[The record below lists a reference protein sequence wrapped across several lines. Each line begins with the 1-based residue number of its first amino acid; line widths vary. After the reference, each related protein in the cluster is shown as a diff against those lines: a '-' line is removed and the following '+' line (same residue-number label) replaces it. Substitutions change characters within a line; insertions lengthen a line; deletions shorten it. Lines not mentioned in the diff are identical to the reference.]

1 MSLPETPKDP
11 EGRSG
16 QTVRFL
22 IGIVLILAAS
32 LVVFYFAL
40 HPPLQDIG
48 LMAVFLSVTTIISGG
63 AGYAAYRLGW
73 INRTPTIRLAIL
85 GGYALASL
93 LTFFNVWLTARLM
106 FSDQHDL
113 ILGTVLLLFAGGI
126 AMALGYILSS
136 ALTERV
142 RQVERAANL
151 LAGGN
156 LEIRIPVEGR
166 DEIASL
172 AQSFNKMAEELQ
184 AAALQRQQLD
194 TLRSDLI
201 VWIGHDLQ
209 TPLTSVSA
217 ILEALADGVVDD
229 QEMAQRYFSTAKK
242 DLRALSLLIDDL
254 FQMAQLDAG
263 GLKLNREMISIWDL
277 ISDTLESFASQAK
290 QRQIEL
296 SGEVSKTIEMVYLDV
311 QRIGRVLNYLIDN
324 ALRHTPAGGKVTVKG
339 QRINSVIEIEI
350 SDTGIGISPEDLPY
364 VFDRFYR
371 GEKSRSRASGGSGLG
386 LAIAK
391 GIIEAHGGEITVM
404 SQPGR
409 TSSTFRLPVSAHK
422 SP

>member
-1 MSLPETPKDP
+1 M
-11 EGRSG
+11 
-16 QTVRFL
+16 QTIRFV
-22 IGIVLILAAS
+22 IGIVVVLAAS
-32 LVVFYFAL
+32 LVIFYFTL

-172 AQSFNKMAEELQ
+172 AKSFNKMAEELQ
-184 AAALQRQQLD
+184 AAALQQQQLD

-217 ILEALADGVVDD
+217 ILEALADGVIDD
-229 QEMAQRYFSTAKK
+229 QDMAQRYFSTAKK
-242 DLRALSLLIDDL
+242 DLQALSLLIDDL

-263 GLKLNREMISIWDL
+263 GLKLNREMISIWEL
-277 ISDTLESFASQAK
+277 ISDTLESFDSQAK
-290 QRQIEL
+290 QRQIDL
-296 SGEVSKTIEMVYLDV
+296 SGEVSKTIEMVFLDA
-311 QRIGRVLNYLIDN
+311 QRISRVLNNLIDN
-324 ALRHTPAGGKVTVKG
+324 ALHHTPSGGKVTVKG
-339 QRINSVIEIEI
+339 QRKDLVIEIEI
-350 SDTGIGISPEDLPY
+350 SDTGVGISPEDLPY

-409 TSSTFRLPVSAHK
+409 TCFTFRLPLEAYKPS
-422 SP
+422 

>member
-1 MSLPETPKDP
+1 MTQPESPSAL
-11 EGRSG
+11 EVQSG
-16 QTVRFL
+16 QTIRFV
-22 IGIVLILAAS
+22 IGIVVILAAS

-40 HPPLQDIG
+40 RPPLQDIG
-48 LMAVFLSVTTIISGG
+48 LMACFLSITTIISGG

-93 LTFFNVWLTARLM
+93 LTFLNVWLTARLM
-106 FSDQHDL
+106 FSDEHDL

-142 RQVERAANL
+142 RLVEKAANQ
-151 LAGGN
+151 LAEGN
-156 LEIRIPVEGR
+156 LEIRVPVDGR

-172 AQSFNKMAEELQ
+172 AKSFNQMAEELQ
-184 AAALQRQQLD
+184 AAAIQRHQLD

-201 VWIGHDLQ
+201 VWISHDLQ
-209 TPLTSVSA
+209 TPLASVSA
-217 ILEALADGVVDD
+217 ILEALADGVIDD
-229 QEMAQRYFSTAKK
+229 PELAQRYLSTAKK

-263 GLKLNREMISIWDL
+263 GLKLNRELISIWDL

-290 QRQIEL
+290 QRQIDL
-296 SGEVSKTIEMVYLDV
+296 SGEVSPTVEMVYLDA
-311 QRIGRVLNYLIDN
+311 QRIGRVLNNLIDN

-339 QRINSVIEIEI
+339 YKIDSVIEIAI
-350 SDTGIGISPEDLPY
+350 YDTGGGIPPEDLPY

-391 GIIEAHGGEITVM
+391 GIVEAHGGEITVM
-404 SQPGR
+404 SRPGN
-409 TSSTFRLPVSAHK
+409 TSFTFRLPVPAHA

>member
-1 MSLPETPKDP
+1 M
-11 EGRSG
+11 
-16 QTVRFL
+16 QTIRFV
-22 IGIVLILAAS
+22 IGIVVVLAAS
-32 LVVFYFAL
+32 LVIFYFTL

-172 AQSFNKMAEELQ
+172 AKSFNKMAEELQ
-184 AAALQRQQLD
+184 AAALQQQQLD

-217 ILEALADGVVDD
+217 ILEALADGVIDD

-263 GLKLNREMISIWDL
+263 GLKLNREMISIWEL
-277 ISDTLESFASQAK
+277 ISDTLESFDSQAR
-290 QRQIEL
+290 QRQIDL
-296 SGEVSKTIEMVYLDV
+296 SGEVSKTIEMVYLDA
-311 QRIGRVLNYLIDN
+311 QRIGRVLNNLIDN
-324 ALRHTPAGGKVTVKG
+324 ALRHTPAGGSVTVRG
-339 QRINSVIEIEI
+339 QRKNSVIEIQI
-350 SDTGIGISPEDLPY
+350 IDTGVGIPLEDLPHI
-364 VFDRFYR
+364 FDRFYR

-391 GIIEAHGGEITVM
+391 GIIEAHGGEISVL
-404 SQPGR
+404 SQPGK
-409 TSSTFRLPVSAHK
+409 TSFTLQLPVQENA

>member
-1 MSLPETPKDP
+1 M
-11 EGRSG
+11 
-16 QTVRFL
+16 QTIRFV
-22 IGIVLILAAS
+22 IGIVAVLAAS
-32 LVVFYFAL
+32 LVIFYFTL

-172 AQSFNKMAEELQ
+172 AKSFNKMAEELQ

-217 ILEALADGVVDD
+217 ILEALADGLIDD

-263 GLKLNREMISIWDL
+263 GLKLNREMISIWEL
-277 ISDTLESFASQAK
+277 ISDTLESFDSQAK
-290 QRQIEL
+290 QRQIDL
-296 SGEVSKTIEMVYLDV
+296 SGEVSKTIEMVYLDA
-311 QRIGRVLNYLIDN
+311 QRIGRVLNNLIDN
-324 ALRHTPAGGKVTVKG
+324 ALRHTPSGGKVTVKG
-339 QRINSVIEIEI
+339 QRKDSVIEIEI
-350 SDTGIGISPEDLPY
+350 SDTGVGISPEDLPY

-404 SQPGR
+404 SQPGI
-409 TSSTFRLPVSAHK
+409 TCFTFRLPVEAYET
-422 SP
+422 P

>member
-1 MSLPETPKDP
+1 M
-11 EGRSG
+11 
-16 QTVRFL
+16 QTIRFV
-22 IGIVLILAAS
+22 IGIVVVLAAS
-32 LVVFYFAL
+32 LVIFYFTL

-113 ILGTVLLLFAGGI
+113 FLGTVLLLFASGI

-142 RQVERAANL
+142 SQVERAANQ

-172 AQSFNKMAEELQ
+172 AKSFNKMAEELQ

-217 ILEALADGVVDD
+217 ILEALADGVIDD

-263 GLKLNREMISIWDL
+263 GLKLNREMISIWEL
-277 ISDTLESFASQAK
+277 ISDTLESFDSQAM
-290 QRQIEL
+290 QRQIDL
-296 SGEVSKTIEMVYLDV
+296 SGEVSKTIEMVYLDA
-311 QRIGRVLNYLIDN
+311 QRIGRVLNNLIDN
-324 ALRHTPAGGKVTVKG
+324 ALRHTPSGGKVTVKG
-339 QRINSVIEIEI
+339 QRKDSVIEIEI
-350 SDTGIGISPEDLPY
+350 SDTGVGISPEDLPY

-409 TSSTFRLPVSAHK
+409 TCFTVRLPMEAYET
-422 SP
+422 P